1 MTFIAF
7 LLCPWARAVSAAR
20 CIPRALADDIT
31 VFAIGHGHE
40 LLLERGY
47 HITLLYLHAIGAKIA
62 FLKCYLFSTCGA
74 TRARLAAH
82 V

>member
-31 VFAIGHGHE
+31 VFAIGQGHE
-40 LLLERGY
+40 LLLERGC
-47 HITLLYLHAIGAKIA
+47 HITLLYLHAIAAKLA
-62 FLKCYLFSTCGA
+62 FLQC
-74 TRARLAAH
+74 
-82 V
+82 